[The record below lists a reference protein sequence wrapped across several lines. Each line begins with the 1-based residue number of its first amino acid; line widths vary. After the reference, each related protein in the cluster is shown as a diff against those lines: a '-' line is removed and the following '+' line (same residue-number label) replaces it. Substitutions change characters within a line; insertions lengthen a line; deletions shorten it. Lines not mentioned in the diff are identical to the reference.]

1 MLLVASHRSTST
13 HLGILEEVVLAV
25 DLGQFEGGAGAE
37 ALLLGQ
43 PVVLV
48 LVVELLA
55 LGSLHHDWLLLD
67 FWVLVLLAYSIGRL
81 FLSENSSLACA

>member
-1 MLLVASHRSTST
+1 MLLASHRST

-55 LGSLHHDWLLLD
+55 LVFHHDWLLD
-67 FWVLVLLAYSIGRL
+67 FSVLGWA
-81 FLSENSSLACA
+81 A